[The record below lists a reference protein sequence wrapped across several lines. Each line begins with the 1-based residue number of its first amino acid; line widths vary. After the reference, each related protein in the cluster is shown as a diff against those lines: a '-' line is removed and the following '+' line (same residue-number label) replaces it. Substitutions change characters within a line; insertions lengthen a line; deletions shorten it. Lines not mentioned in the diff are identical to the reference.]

1 MRPGCLC
8 IHVSPGNIDPVDIP
22 NQKNN
27 IYGIPY
33 ILNLREPDMTTAP
46 SINAGATAAAAEIT
60 AQFFRGL
67 ADATRVRILM
77 ILLRDGPTRV
87 GDLVDEID
95 APQGRISNHLSCLRT
110 CGFVTSSRDGRN
122 VLYEVSD
129 PRIGELMRLGDA
141 VVAGNAE
148 RILECQVTRQ

>member
-1 MRPGCLC
+1 
-8 IHVSPGNIDPVDIP
+8 
-22 NQKNN
+22 
-27 IYGIPY
+27 
-33 ILNLREPDMTTAP
+33 MTTAT
-46 SINAGATAAAAEIT
+46 SVNAGTTTAAAEIT

-67 ADATRVRILM
+67 SDPTRVRIMM

-110 CGFVTSSRDGRN
+110 CGFVTSLREGRN

-129 PRIGELMRLGDA
+129 PRIGELMGLGNA